1 MSFSPGFKECSSFQC
16 SFPIWTVISNLHAFI
31 FVSKRFIEDDT
42 HLRKIFFPGL
52 FEPRPRYLSVDVF
65 LAGIDVYVGLV
76 EQLASKD
83 TLPGEEEQLKRR
95 KVR

>member
-1 MSFSPGFKECSSFQC
+1 
-16 SFPIWTVISNLHAFI
+16 
-31 FVSKRFIEDDT
+31 
-42 HLRKIFFPGL
+42 
-52 FEPRPRYLSVDVF
+52 VDVF

-95 KVR
+95 KVNR

>member
-1 MSFSPGFKECSSFQC
+1 M
-16 SFPIWTVISNLHAFI
+16 
-31 FVSKRFIEDDT
+31 
-42 HLRKIFFPGL
+42 
-52 FEPRPRYLSVDVF
+52 DVF

-95 KVR
+95 KVNRWALQTPPVQGQKGPAASG

>member
-1 MSFSPGFKECSSFQC
+1 MDWNVDSQFARDFLSFKASF
-16 SFPIWTVISNLHAFI
+16 
-31 FVSKRFIEDDT
+31 EDDAQ
-42 HLRKIFFPGL
+42 LRKIFFLGR
-52 FEPRPRYLSVDVF
+52 FEPLPRYLSVDVF

-95 KVR
+95 KVNR

>member
-1 MSFSPGFKECSSFQC
+1 MSWNLRVFPAGTDSRFLRELQVPALGFSPMKNS
-16 SFPIWTVISNLHAFI
+16 PILLH
-31 FVSKRFIEDDT
+31 E
-42 HLRKIFFPGL
+42 HN
-52 FEPRPRYLSVDVF
+52 EYLSVDVF

-95 KVR
+95 KVNR